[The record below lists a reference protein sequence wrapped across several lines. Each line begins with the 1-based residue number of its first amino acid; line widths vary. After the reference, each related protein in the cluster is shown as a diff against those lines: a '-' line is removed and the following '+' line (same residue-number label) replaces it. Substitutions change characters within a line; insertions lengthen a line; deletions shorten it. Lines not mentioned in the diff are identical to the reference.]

1 MTTNQMILL
10 VYIGLWVLMTIVTLM
25 AYKIDKKR
33 AIKNQWR
40 IKEST
45 LLLLSFAL
53 GSIGGLISLY
63 VLRHKNKH
71 WYFVAVNL
79 LSLILHIGL
88 LIYFALPIIN

>member
-1 MTTNQMILL
+1 MTTNEMILIG
-10 VYIGLWVLMTIVTLM
+10 YIGLWVIMTLITLM
-25 AYKIDKKR
+25 AYKTDKKR

-45 LLLLSFAL
+45 LLILSFAL

-88 LIYFALPIIN
+88 LIYFTLNVIN